1 MAKLDD
7 TPLWSDV
14 YQLEQTD
21 PVIGGAPN
29 PATGAGIDNIPHLQ
43 LAQRTSWLKAA
54 VDTLVTTVV
63 AASTTVAGLVKLST
77 ATNSTSTT
85 TAATPSAVKAVNDNA
100 ETRALKSTTFTAGD
114 GLTGGG
120 SLGGNRSFAVDASVV
135 RGERSVTGAGL
146 ATGGG
151 DLSADR
157 TITVPDATQAEA
169 VAGTITTTA
178 MSPLRVAQAIAA
190 TIASYVP
197 ATRTIGTGDGLTG
210 GGNLSANRNFTVDGT
225 VVRTARTVTGGGL
238 ATGGGSLA
246 ADRTITVPDA
256 TQAEAEAGTS
266 SSKAMSPLRVAQA
279 IAKAFSGVVK
289 IGNQVIVGEGGG
301 TVALTVNDGGG
312 NANLTFN
319 HTSAVP
325 DQSGNAGRVVV
336 NTDGPGAPEMSF
348 SIGTAPTANAALQL
362 PVTMKLT
369 EAALSA
375 PGVEGVWIASQPEA
389 EAGTS
394 NSKIMTP
401 LRVRQ
406 ALDAGVMSRIAQ
418 ASAGAVGTY
427 AILMRSAADGG
438 SGLVYG
444 TIYPGSQLKPQGFA
458 RANDAVLFATAAT
471 VPSMA
476 GSWRCLGEQ
485 PHTSTTAGLAL
496 FVRIA

>member
-21 PVIGGAPN
+21 PVIGGTPN
-29 PATGAGIDNIPHLQ
+29 PATGAGMDNIPHLQ
-43 LAQRTSWLKAA
+43 LAQRTSWLKEA

-100 ETRALKSTTFTAGD
+100 ETRALKSTTLTAGD
-114 GLTGGG
+114 GLSGGG
-120 SLGGNRSFAVDASVV
+120 TLGGNRTLAVDGSVV
-135 RGERSVTGAGL
+135 RTARSVTGAGL

-169 VAGTITTTA
+169 EAGTITSKA

-210 GGNLSANRNFTVDGT
+210 GGNLSANRSLAVDGT
-225 VVRTARTVTGGGL
+225 VVRTTRSLSAGGL
-238 ATGGGSLA
+238 ATGGGALS
-246 ADRTITVPDA
+246 ADRTITVPAA

-266 SSKAMSPLRVAQA
+266 TSKAMTPKGVAQA
-279 IAKAFSGVVK
+279 MAQFGIVD
-289 IGNQVIVGEGGG
+289 GNCPQADNLD
-301 TVALTVNDGGG
+301 TLTLNG
-312 NANLTFN
+312 FFR
-319 HTSAVP
+319 TS
-325 DQSGNAGRVVV
+325 
-336 NTDGPGAPEMSF
+336 NTTIGAPDIGSSYDAVGIAINGAGQKTQIMSL
-348 SIGTAPTANAALQL
+348 SKDLMCMRVDDGSCWGDWLTLLHGGPVAGSNTGALDQRL
-362 PVTMKLT
+362 
-369 EAALSA
+369 
-375 PGVEGVWIASQPEA
+375 ASQA
-389 EAGTS
+389 EATAGNS
-394 NSKIMTP
+394 NDKLMTP
-401 LRVRQ
+401 LRTKQ

-438 SGLVYG
+438 SALVYG
-444 TIYPGSQLKPQGFA
+444 TIYPGSQLKPQGFG
-458 RANDAVLFATAAT
+458 RANDTVLFATAAT

-485 PHTSTTAGLAL
+485 PHTSSTAGLAL